1 MNQKSLFSSFGL
13 AVIAVSLLIGVLLI
27 SFLPSLRIDLT
38 EDNLYTLSAV
48 SYTHLTLPTK
58 A

>member
-1 MNQKSLFSSFGL
+1 MLRFFVGL
-13 AVIAVSLLIGVLLI
+13 VLAQLVIAALVYFSPLSTPLEQVLLI
-27 SFLPSLRIDLT
+27 SFVILLT
-38 EDNLYTLSAV
+38 V